1 MNLTRNT
8 QNVSVENPTSMS
20 PPNTKIPNFE
30 PMSGLVK
37 KLLPLAAF
45 FMAFTTVMAV
55 LIVYMDNT
63 GEIHF
68 MQQEYSI

>member
-1 MNLTRNT
+1 MP
-8 QNVSVENPTSMS
+8 VEY
-20 PPNTKIPNFE
+20 PPNMAPPHTKNPNFE
-30 PMSGLVK
+30 PMSGLAK

-63 GEIHF
+63 GKN
-68 MQQEYSI
+68 

>member
-1 MNLTRNT
+1 MNLTRNA
-8 QNVSVENPTSMS
+8 QNIPIEN
-20 PPNTKIPNFE
+20 PPNTTPPITKIPHFE

-55 LIVYMDNT
+55 LIVYMDNKGKDRT
-63 GEIHF
+63 
-68 MQQEYSI
+68 YRL

>member
-1 MNLTRNT
+1 MP
-8 QNVSVENPTSMS
+8 VENPPNMT
-20 PPNTKIPNFE
+20 PPHTKNPNLE
-30 PMSGLVK
+30 PMSGLAK

-63 GEIHF
+63 GKDYNPVQ
-68 MQQEYSI
+68 M

>member
-1 MNLTRNT
+1 MNLTRNA
-8 QNVSVENPTSMS
+8 QNVSVENNPNMT
-20 PPNTKIPNFE
+20 PPHTKIPNFE
-30 PMSGLVK
+30 PFSGVVK

-63 GEIHF
+63 GENKF
-68 MQQEYSI
+68 NVY

>member
-8 QNVSVENPTSMS
+8 QNIPSEA
-20 PPNTKIPNFE
+20 PPNMTSPHTKIPNFE

-45 FMAFTTVMAV
+45 FMAFTTVMAI

-63 GEIHF
+63 GKK
-68 MQQEYSI
+68 

>member
-8 QNVSVENPTSMS
+8 PNIPAET
-20 PPNTKIPNFE
+20 PPNMTSPHAKIPNFD
-30 PMSGLVK
+30 PMSGLMK

-63 GEIHF
+63 GEN
-68 MQQEYSI
+68 